1 MSKIKVT
8 MYFPANEITI
18 PVTYHLVKDYNL
30 MINILNADISL
41 NKVGKL
47 VVDISG
53 EDEDIEKGLQYVRS
67 LGITVKIFNKAII
80 WKEEECIHCGAC
92 TGVCPSGALSMN
104 PEDWTLSFHR
114 EKCLICGLCV
124 NACPINV
131 MNITDNGG

>member
-1 MSKIKVT
+1 MNKIKVT

-41 NKVGKL
+41 NKIGKL
-47 VVDISG
+47 VVDLSG
-53 EDEDIEKGLQYVRS
+53 EEDDINRGLDYVRS
-67 LGITVKIFNKAII
+67 LGVDVRIFNKAII
-80 WKEEECIHCGAC
+80 WNEEMCIHCGAC
-92 TGVCPSGALSMN
+92 TGVCPSGALTMN
-104 PEDWTLSFHR
+104 PADWTLSFNR

-124 NACPINV
+124 KACPINV